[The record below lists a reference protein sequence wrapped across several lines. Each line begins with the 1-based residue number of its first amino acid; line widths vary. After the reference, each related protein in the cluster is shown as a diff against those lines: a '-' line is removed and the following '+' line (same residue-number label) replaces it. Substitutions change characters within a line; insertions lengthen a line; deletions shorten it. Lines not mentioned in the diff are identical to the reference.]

1 MIITNNFTKNRRV
14 KGDGKMN
21 ILSPSLLSIDFNN
34 IERDATI
41 LDKAGA
47 QWFHLDVMDGTFVPN
62 ISFGPPVIKSI
73 RKITDRFFDV
83 HLMIVEPIR
92 YVDVF
97 KDAGAQMI
105 TVHYEACEDLEAT
118 IYAIK
123 KEGMKVGVSI
133 KPNTPVAVLKDYIS
147 IIDMVLV
154 MSVEP
159 GFGGQKFMPDAIDK
173 IKQVKALS
181 EEYNKELYIQ
191 VDGGITLDN
200 VKTVIDAGANVIV
213 AGSAVFNG
221 DITSNVNK
229 FYEVMNG

>member
-1 MIITNNFTKNRRV
+1 
-14 KGDGKMN
+14 MN

-34 IERDATI
+34 IERDSKI
-41 LDKAGA
+41 LDEAGA
-47 QWFHLDVMDGTFVPN
+47 EWFHLDVMDGTFVPN

-73 RKITDRFFDV
+73 RKITKRFFDV

-92 YVDVF
+92 YIDVF
-97 KDAGAQMI
+97 KDAGAEMI

-123 KEGMKVGVSI
+123 NAGIKVGVSI
-133 KPNTPVAVLKDYIS
+133 KPNTPVSVLKDYIS
-147 IIDMVLV
+147 MIDMVLI

-159 GFGGQKFMPDAIDK
+159 GFGGQKFMPDSIEK
-173 IKQVKALS
+173 LKQVKALAD
-181 EEYNKELYIQ
+181 EYDKELYIQ

-221 DITSNVNK
+221 DITSNVKK